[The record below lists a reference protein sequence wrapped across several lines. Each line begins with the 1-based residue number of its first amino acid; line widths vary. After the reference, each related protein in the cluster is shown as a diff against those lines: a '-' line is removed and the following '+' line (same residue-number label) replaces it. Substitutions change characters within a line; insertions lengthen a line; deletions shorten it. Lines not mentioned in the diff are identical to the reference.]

1 MERVNFIQ
9 YKGVSI
15 LIEDFSSLR
24 PGQEFS
30 DTVQTAQ
37 KLIAQ
42 RPPKSVLALLD
53 ATNVT
58 FNSEVLTKMKDF
70 VQANTP
76 YVKCATVV
84 GVTGLLSVA
93 LTTLSKAAGRNFH
106 SFATRQ
112 EAMDFLATQK

>member
-1 MERVNFIQ
+1 MERVSFIQ
-9 YKGVSI
+9 YKGASI
-15 LIEDFSSLR
+15 LVEDFSGMR

-30 DTVQTAQ
+30 DTIKAAQ
-37 KLIAQ
+37 AIISKQ
-42 RPPKSVLALLD
+42 PPKSVLALLD

-58 FNSEVLTKMKDF
+58 FNTDVLSKMKDF

-84 GVTGLLSVA
+84 GVTGLLNVA
-93 LTTLSKAAGRNFH
+93 LSTLSKTSGRDFH

-112 EAMDFLATQK
+112 EAMDFLSTQK